1 MSTRLFVMVSRKV
14 QPRSYHSNGAACGLR
29 REIPLSALDNPD
41 AFVREIRASMG
52 LCEIAV
58 EEELAR
64 LAAAHPGPPTE
75 TLSSSIDGKDQLAPP
90 AARPAARGVPNTQ
103 RFNTPPPIPPPGPA
117 EAWDESEQPYGAT
130 SVEDEP
136 DEDAPT
142 DGRQLLGWARK
153 QDRDMKGWI
162 ISLGYKRKFKGNVV
176 DWTDAQVAAAYA
188 AAKKELANPT
198 PTKKR

>member
-1 MSTRLFVMVSRKV
+1 MVSRKV

-64 LAAAHPGPPTE
+64 LAAAHPGPPTQISE
-75 TLSSSIDGKDQLAPP
+75 STIDGKDQLALPAALPATRTAPASRRFDPPP
-90 AARPAARGVPNTQ
+90 A
-103 RFNTPPPIPPPGPA
+103 IPPVGSA
-117 EAWDESEQPYGAT
+117 EAWNETEQTIADE
-130 SVEDEP
+130 D

-176 DWTDAQVAAAYA
+176 DWTDAQVATAYA